1 MPIRQRCTQGQGY
14 LLRSDAVR
22 PRALTRPARAVA
34 TGAALLALVLTAT
47 SCNAGRP
54 PAATVAGRDLSAQR
68 LDDLVGA
75 FLEADPD
82 TYGAQ
87 IEGQGE
93 DTYQMAA
100 VSSVLT
106 TLVIQMAQAELAE
119 QEGAIPTEEERTEAE
134 DLVRNSFAAGA
145 SAEVDPTTGQP
156 SEEALQAQEAS
167 AAVFDALS
175 EDTREWLIDLRAS
188 TLALG
193 RVAAEDSGDLEE
205 QARQIYDADPSAFER
220 LCVRAVLVETA
231 DVPDVQARL
240 DAGEDLGAV
249 SSEVTVVPE
258 LAAAGGELGQC
269 LPPDQLAA
277 ANLPP
282 QIVEVLRGL
291 EVGDVSEPFDLGDG
305 TTAWFDLSDRQQPPF
320 EEVQPQIEAS
330 LPDPG
335 EAALSQLVQESIGD
349 IDIHVDPRFGTWD
362 PETGIVSPPAGAR
375 TPETEPT
382 QVEPVDAGAVAPEV
396 EDVPTETAT
405 SGG

>member
-1 MPIRQRCTQGQGY
+1 M
-14 LLRSDAVR
+14 
-22 PRALTRPARAVA
+22 A

-54 PAATVAGRDLSAQR
+54 PAASVAGRDLSAQR

-119 QEGAIPTEEERTEAE
+119 REGAIPTEEERTEAE

-145 SAEVDPTTGQP
+145 DAEVDPTTGQP
-156 SEEALQAQEAS
+156 SEEAAQAQEAS

-175 EDTREWLIDLRAS
+175 EDTREWLVDLRAS
-188 TLALG
+188 TLALA
-193 RVAAEDSGDLEE
+193 RVAAEDSGDVEE
-205 QARQIYDADPSAFER
+205 QARGLYEADPTIYDR
-220 LCVRAVLVETA
+220 LCISAILVPADQIDAV
-231 DVPDVQARL
+231 QQRL
-240 DAGEDLGAV
+240 DAGEDFGQV
-249 SSEVTVVPE
+249 SAEVTVDQQIAENQGSLGDCIPAGQLPQFLPQEVIDLVVP
-258 LAAAGGELGQC
+258 LDVGE
-269 LPPDQLAA
+269 
-277 ANLPP
+277 
-282 QIVEVLRGL
+282 
-291 EVGDVSEPFDLGDG
+291 VSEVFDLQDG
-305 TTAWFDLSDRQQPPF
+305 TVAVFELSDRQPTPF
-320 EEVQPQIEAS
+320 EEVRAEIEAS

-349 IDIHVDPRFGTWD
+349 IDVHVDPRFGTWD
-362 PETGIVSPPAGAR
+362 AETGTVTPPAGAR